1 MNANESRGTDQDL
14 EHLPFELRE
23 LALAWRER
31 MTAQQRR
38 KALAKL
44 EDTARETHNLGILW
58 AVETWRRSKKH

>member
-1 MNANESRGTDQDL
+1 MNTAESRITDQDL

-23 LALAWRER
+23 MALAWRER
-31 MTAQQRR
+31 MTAQERK

-58 AVETWRRSKKH
+58 AVEELRRSSH

>member
-1 MNANESRGTDQDL
+1 MNANETRITDQDL

-23 LALAWRER
+23 MALAWRER
-31 MTAQQRR
+31 MTAQERR

-58 AVETWRRSKKH
+58 AVGELRRSKH